1 MVSKTD
7 KWIECKCGHQEWEI
21 DAREIT
27 IIDGL
32 HSHAPY
38 AHATI
43 CADCFEKL
51 KSICG
56 LTDED
61 FEDGE

>member
-1 MVSKTD
+1 MTRTENYKKCD
-7 KWIECKCGHQEWEI
+7 CGHNIWTI
-21 DAREIT
+21 DVHEVT

-51 KSICG
+51 KTICG
-56 LTDED
+56 LTDKD
-61 FEDGE
+61 FEDEE